1 MDEKGGVE
9 MNAYSPL
16 RDLIEALQQG
26 NRYHI
31 SIEFFNKALKKWLQL
46 PRRNIIHATAFCDAV
61 KQRDGG
67 LDRCIR
73 CKGKVMDK
81 VRRERKAFA
90 GLCTFGAY
98 EACCPVYRGDMLLCI
113 IFVGNIIKDEQA
125 FLEKSG
131 LSPEDPLLQTM
142 QRDMTEADC
151 LRIGSLVG
159 SYILML
165 YENMPEAQE
174 KIVHSTVAAVKGYVD
189 SYYFYELSL
198 AELAKLYHY
207 NEKYLG
213 ALFKKQMGISF
224 RDYLN
229 EKRLKNARILLESTS
244 DNVMDVASKSGFNNV
259 TYFNRMFK
267 ECYGVTPTKFREEYR
282 KKR

>member
-1 MDEKGGVE
+1 
-9 MNAYSPL
+9 MNTYSPL
-16 RDLIEALQQG
+16 RELIEALQQG

-31 SIEFFNKALKKWLQL
+31 SIEFFNKALKQRLQL

-67 LDRCIR
+67 LDRCLR
-73 CKGKVMDK
+73 CKSKAMDK
-81 VRRERKAFA
+81 VRREKKGFA

-98 EACCPVYRGDMLLCI
+98 EACYPVYRGEALLCI
-113 IFVGNIIKDEQA
+113 IFVGNIIEDEQA
-125 FLEKSG
+125 FLERSG
-131 LSPEDPLLQTM
+131 LNPQDPLLDTM
-142 QRDMTEADC
+142 QRDMTQEDC
-151 LRIGSLVG
+151 LRIAAIVG

-165 YENMPEAQE
+165 YENMPEVQE
-174 KIVHSTVAAVKGYVD
+174 RIVHSTVNAVKGYVD
-189 SYYFYELSL
+189 GYYFYELSL

-229 EKRLKNARILLESTS
+229 GKRLKNARILLASTS
-244 DNVMDVASKSGFNNV
+244 DNVMDVATKSGFNNV

-267 ECYGVTPTKFREEYR
+267 EHYGVTPTKFREEHR